1 MIRICRTGFA
11 EDDLA
16 GWQQLTFAAFSTTR
30 LSITTRART
39 VVHLA
44 NSATMDEIVPCLDFM
59 SAIAIEFPTLTDG
72 RGFSLARL
80 IRATGFAGRL
90 RAVGFI
96 VPHQFRH
103 LCSVGFDEY
112 LATEKIATQFPEPLW
127 REQLDIAPLSYQ
139 DKMLPASALN
149 KEEPPIS
156 QKKSRDSRIQR
167 RHNRCFG
174 G

>member
-16 GWQQLTFAAFSTTR
+16 GWQQLTLVAFCTTR

-39 VVHLA
+39 VVYLP
-44 NSATMDEIVPCLDFM
+44 NSAKMDEILPCLDYM
-59 SAIAIEFPTLTDG
+59 SAIAIEFPTATDG

-90 RAVGFI
+90 RAVGSLL
-96 VPHQFRH
+96 PHQFRH
-103 LCSVGFDEY
+103 LFSVGFDEY
-112 LATEKIATQFPEPLW
+112 LATEKTATRFPEPLW
-127 REQLDIAPLSYQ
+127 LEQLEVARLSYQ
-139 DKMLPASALN
+139 NRISNGSAFN
-149 KEEPPIS
+149 KEKPAIS
-156 QKKSRDSRIQR
+156 QHQRRNSRIQR
-167 RHNRCFG
+167 RHDRGFG